1 MLSPTVSKRLQGPVS
16 SAIDPFPIKSMSLKP
31 KKKRQRQQSDSKN
44 TSTST
49 TSSKSS
55 GDGDGDDESAVALTF
70 TSPDRGPGSTLS
82 DEVYNKVC
90 QGLIAGHSLTT
101 VGLEAGVGRNLVN
114 TIKERIRG
122 SIPNWKK
129 RTSRMMGE
137 LITELCDS
145 LADDLRQGKLSPD
158 RKSVHLGILSDKKS
172 ALDGDRTLTIEHKRV
187 TSGEDF
193 EKRIRDYLSGL
204 PSANAQ
210 ATEGRP
216 EKSDFTEVIDVSSD
230 ACTKSAPD
238 LDQTGAGGDPGSSR
252 SSISETDLPS

>member
-1 MLSPTVSKRLQGPVS
+1 MLSPAVSKRLQGPVS
-16 SAIDPFPIKSMSLKP
+16 SEIDPFPTKSMSSKP
-31 KKKRQRQQSDSKN
+31 KKRPQRQQSDCSD

-49 TSSKSS
+49 TSSGSS
-55 GDGDGDDESAVALTF
+55 ASASGGDDGAVALTF

-90 QGLIAGHSLTT
+90 QGLIEGHSLTT

-114 TIKERIRG
+114 AIKERIRG
-122 SIPNWKK
+122 SMPDWKK
-129 RTSRMMGE
+129 RTSRRMGE

-158 RKSVHLGILSDKKS
+158 RKSVHLGILADKKS
-172 ALDGDRTLTIEHKRV
+172 AIDGDRTVTVEHKRV

-193 EKRIRDYLSGL
+193 ERRIRDYLSGL

-216 EKSDFTEVIDVSSD
+216 EKSGFAGVIDVSSGD
-230 ACTKSAPD
+230 CTKSAPD
-238 LDQTGAGGDPGSSR
+238 SDQTGGGGDPGSSR
-252 SSISETDLPS
+252 SLEFETDSPS